1 MFENLSDKLQRAFK
15 DLRGQGT
22 LTDENIN
29 DALRGI
35 RTALLEADVNLDI
48 AREVVEHIRAKA
60 LGSEVATALNPSEQ
74 IVKIVRDEL
83 MDVLGHD
90 TAKFKFASQP
100 PTVILMAGLQGSGKT
115 TTAGK
120 LAAWL
125 KKGGHRPLL
134 VSVDVYRPAA
144 REQLEVVAKAIGAQI
159 YKGKLDTPADN
170 ATTNV
175 ERTTYNVPG
184 TPDVLRL
191 AKEAL
196 REARNF
202 GNDILIVDTAGRLGI
217 DEALMD
223 EMAQLKAELNPTE
236 ILFVADAM
244 TGQDAVN
251 SAKAF
256 NDRLAITGAILTKMD
271 GDSRGGAALSI
282 RKLTGA
288 PIKFLGTGEKS
299 DAFEAFHPDR
309 IVSRILG
316 MGDIATLLERAE
328 EKLDKSKAESFARK
342 ALSGEGF
349 SLEDFREQLRQI
361 KKLGSMQSILKML
374 PSVGPFQGLQQAAGQ
389 VDEKQFGRVEA
400 IIDSMTNKERRNA
413 SIINGSRRKRI
424 AAGSGTSVQEVN
436 NLLKQHAQ
444 MSKMMKMMGSGGG
457 MQKMQQRLMSQ
468 MGGMQKFGR

>member
-48 AREVVEHIRAKA
+48 AREVVDHIRAKA

-90 TAKFKFASQP
+90 TAKFKFAPQP

-120 LAAWL
+120 LAQWL

-144 REQLEVVAKAIGAQI
+144 REQLDVVAKAIGAQI
-159 YKGKLDTPADN
+159 YKGKLDSPADN
-170 ATTNV
+170 PTNNQQLTTNNS
-175 ERTTYNVPG
+175 YG

-217 DEALMD
+217 DEQLMD
-223 EMAQLKAELNPTE
+223 EMVQLKAELNPTE

-251 SAKAF
+251 SARAF
-256 NDRLAITGAILTKMD
+256 NDRLAITGAVLTKMD

-328 EKLDKSKAESFARK
+328 EKLDRSKAESFARK

-400 IIDSMTNKERRNA
+400 IIDSMTDKERRNA

-468 MGGMQKFGR
+468 TGGMQKFGR